1 MQSEIKTFTYPNGEI
16 QRVQVAYPENWERI
30 FFLKLS
36 YENPAFEG
44 FCNVYRNF
52 MVPANPWIFGNL
64 VLFRLPDGVGEDIS
78 RDTQY
83 GKVSEPLTAAAA
95 LLQRGVKMIG
105 TKPVFLNRQAK
116 TLWRQLEEKNC
127 LQVVRGRLPVTTI
140 IPVGPL
146 PGYLSHVQK
155 DAAMKVNGSFFVM
168 DRFDCATVFDH
179 IGTPVGLCVK
189 DGVVS
194 NPPLFGREA
203 LIVRTGGSVTVET
216 PHLKDLDIEIGGVR
230 YRHGVNARVY
240 SRPERAAAPL
250 CRGKKVTIVSDR
262 VVAVSNRL
270 RAQIPGSGFVLVAD
284 QANQIR
290 PGDKVIYRGMEDVR
304 FGMQVGNS
312 ILKDGEK
319 TKSFLSRFYN
329 IYALDR
335 VPFPPCLYPLDFE
348 KARAARIALGADREG
363 RPMLLWAEGAGK
375 LKYIPGVDSCGAS
388 LSEMAEICETVGM
401 YNAVNLDGGG
411 SAQILLNNRRSL
423 RISDRKPEDDS
434 DAERAVPLA
443 LMVE

>member
-1 MQSEIKTFTYPNGEI
+1 MQSEIKTFIYPNGEI

-64 VLFRLPDGVGEDIS
+64 VLFRLPDGMGENIS

-95 LLQRGVKMIG
+95 LLRRGVKMIG

-116 TLWRQLEEKNC
+116 ILWRQLEEKNC

-179 IGTPVGLCVK
+179 IGTPVGLCIK

-203 LIVRTGGSVTVET
+203 LIVRTGGSITVET
-216 PHLKDLDIEIGGVR
+216 PHLKNLDIEIGGVR

-240 SRPERAAAPL
+240 SRPERAATPL
-250 CRGKKVTIVSDR
+250 CRDKKVTVVGDR
-262 VVAVSNRL
+262 VVAVSDRL
-270 RAQIPGSGFVLVAD
+270 RAQIPGSGFVLVVD
-284 QANQIR
+284 QNAQIR
-290 PGDKVIYRGMEDVR
+290 SGDRVIYRGMEDVR

>member
-52 MVPANPWIFGNL
+52 MVPANPWIFGDL

-78 RDTQY
+78 LNTQY

-95 LLQRGVKMIG
+95 LLQRGVKMVG

-116 TLWRQLEEKNC
+116 ILWRQLKEKNC

-179 IGTPVGLCVK
+179 IGTPVGLCIK

-203 LIVRTGGSVTVET
+203 LIVRTGGSITVET
-216 PHLKDLDIEIGGVR
+216 PHLKNLDIEIGGVR

-240 SRPERAAAPL
+240 SRPERAATPL
-250 CRGKKVTIVSDR
+250 CRDKKVTVVGDR
-262 VVAVSNRL
+262 VVAVSDRL
-270 RAQIPGSGFVLVAD
+270 RAQIPGSGFVLVVD
-284 QANQIR
+284 QNAQIR
-290 PGDKVIYRGMEDVR
+290 SGDRVIYRGMEDVR

>member
-105 TKPVFLNRQAK
+105 TKPLFLNRQAK
-116 TLWRQLEEKNC
+116 ILWRQLEEKNC

-203 LIVRTGGSVTVET
+203 LIVRTGGSITVET
-216 PHLKDLDIEIGGVR
+216 PHLKNLDIEIGGVR

-240 SRPERAAAPL
+240 SRPERAATPL
-250 CRGKKVTIVSDR
+250 CRDKKVTVVGDR
-262 VVAVSNRL
+262 VVAVSDRL
-270 RAQIPGSGFVLVAD
+270 RAQIPGSGFVLVVD
-284 QANQIR
+284 QNAQIR
-290 PGDKVIYRGMEDVR
+290 SGDRVIYRGMEDVR

>member
-78 RDTQY
+78 LNTQY

-105 TKPVFLNRQAK
+105 TKPVFLDRQAK
-116 TLWRQLEEKNC
+116 TLWRQLEENC

-179 IGTPVGLCVK
+179 IGTPVGLCIK

-203 LIVRTGGSVTVET
+203 LIVRTGGSITVET
-216 PHLKDLDIEIGGVR
+216 PHLKNLDIEIGGVR

-240 SRPERAAAPL
+240 SRPERAATPL
-250 CRGKKVTIVSDR
+250 CRDKKVTVVGDR
-262 VVAVSNRL
+262 VVAVSDRL
-270 RAQIPGSGFVLVAD
+270 RAQIPGSGFVLVVD
-284 QANQIR
+284 QNAQIR
-290 PGDKVIYRGMEDVR
+290 SGDRVIYRGMEDVR

>member
-64 VLFRLPDGVGEDIS
+64 VLFRLPDGVGEGIS
-78 RDTQY
+78 LNTQY

-95 LLQRGVKMIG
+95 LLQRGVKMVG

-116 TLWRQLEEKNC
+116 ILWRQLEEKNC

-179 IGTPVGLCVK
+179 IGTPVGLCIK

-203 LIVRTGGSVTVET
+203 LIVRTGGSITVET
-216 PHLKDLDIEIGGVR
+216 PHLKNLDIEIGGVR

-240 SRPERAAAPL
+240 SRPERAATPL
-250 CRGKKVTIVSDR
+250 CRDKKVTVVGDR
-262 VVAVSNRL
+262 VVAVSDRL
-270 RAQIPGSGFVLVAD
+270 RAQIPGSGFVLVVD
-284 QANQIR
+284 QNAQIR
-290 PGDKVIYRGMEDVR
+290 SGDRVIYRGMEDVR

>member
-1 MQSEIKTFTYPNGEI
+1 MQSKIKTFIYPNGEI

-52 MVPANPWIFGNL
+52 MVPANPWIFGDL

-78 RDTQY
+78 LNTQY

-95 LLQRGVKMIG
+95 LLQRGVKMVG

-116 TLWRQLEEKNC
+116 ILWRQLKEKNC

-179 IGTPVGLCVK
+179 IGTPVGLCIK

-203 LIVRTGGSVTVET
+203 LIVRTGGSITVET
-216 PHLKDLDIEIGGVR
+216 PHLKNLDIEIGGVR

-240 SRPERAAAPL
+240 SRPERAATPL
-250 CRGKKVTIVSDR
+250 CRDKKVTVVGDR
-262 VVAVSNRL
+262 VVAVSDRL
-270 RAQIPGSGFVLVAD
+270 RAQIPGSGFVLVVD
-284 QANQIR
+284 QNAQIR
-290 PGDKVIYRGMEDVR
+290 SGDRVIYRGMEDVR

>member
-52 MVPANPWIFGNL
+52 MVPANPWIFGDL

-78 RDTQY
+78 LNTQY

-95 LLQRGVKMIG
+95 LLQRGVKMVG

-116 TLWRQLEEKNC
+116 ILWRQLEEKNC

-179 IGTPVGLCVK
+179 IGTPVGLCIK

-203 LIVRTGGSVTVET
+203 LIVRTGGSITVET
-216 PHLKDLDIEIGGVR
+216 PHLKNLDIEIGGVR

-240 SRPERAAAPL
+240 SRPERAATPL
-250 CRGKKVTIVSDR
+250 CRDKKVTVVGDR
-262 VVAVSNRL
+262 VVAVSDRL
-270 RAQIPGSGFVLVAD
+270 RAQIPGSGFVLVVD
-284 QANQIR
+284 QNAQIR
-290 PGDKVIYRGMEDVR
+290 SGDRVIYRGMEDVR

>member
-1 MQSEIKTFTYPNGEI
+1 MQSKIKTFIYPNGEI

-52 MVPANPWIFGNL
+52 MVPANPWIFGDL

-78 RDTQY
+78 LNTQY

-95 LLQRGVKMIG
+95 LLQRGVKMVG

-116 TLWRQLEEKNC
+116 ILWRQLEEKNC

-179 IGTPVGLCVK
+179 IGTPVGLCIK

-203 LIVRTGGSVTVET
+203 LIVRTGGSITVET
-216 PHLKDLDIEIGGVR
+216 PHLKNLDIEIGGVR

-240 SRPERAAAPL
+240 SRPERAATPL
-250 CRGKKVTIVSDR
+250 CRDKKVTVVGDR
-262 VVAVSNRL
+262 VVAVSDRL
-270 RAQIPGSGFVLVAD
+270 RAQIPGSGFVLVVD
-284 QANQIR
+284 QNAQIR
-290 PGDKVIYRGMEDVR
+290 SGDRVIYRGMEDVR

>member
-1 MQSEIKTFTYPNGEI
+1 MQSKIKTFIYPNGEI

-52 MVPANPWIFGNL
+52 MVPANPWIFGDL

-78 RDTQY
+78 LNTQY

-95 LLQRGVKMIG
+95 LLQRGVKMVG

-116 TLWRQLEEKNC
+116 ILWRQLKEKNC

-179 IGTPVGLCVK
+179 IGTPVGLCIK

-203 LIVRTGGSVTVET
+203 LIVRTDGTVTVET
-216 PHLKDLDIEIGGVR
+216 PHLKDLDIQIGGVR

-240 SRPERAAAPL
+240 SRPERAATPL
-250 CRGKKVTIVSDR
+250 CRDKKVTVVGDR
-262 VVAVSNRL
+262 VVAVSDRL
-270 RAQIPGSGFVLVAD
+270 RAQIPGSGFVLVVD
-284 QANQIR
+284 QNAQIR
-290 PGDKVIYRGMEDVR
+290 SGDRVIYRGMEDVR

-375 LKYIPGVDSCGAS
+375 LKYVPGVDSCGAS

-423 RISDRKPEDDS
+423 RISDRKPEDNS

>member
-52 MVPANPWIFGNL
+52 MVPANPWIFGDL

-78 RDTQY
+78 LNTQY

-116 TLWRQLEEKNC
+116 ILWRQLKEKNC

-179 IGTPVGLCVK
+179 IGTPVGLCIK

-203 LIVRTGGSVTVET
+203 LIVRTGGSITVET
-216 PHLKDLDIEIGGVR
+216 PHLKNLDIEIGGVR

-240 SRPERAAAPL
+240 SRPERAATPL
-250 CRGKKVTIVSDR
+250 CQGKKVTIVGER
-262 VVAVSNRL
+262 VVAVSDRL
-270 RAQIPGSGFVLVAD
+270 RAQIPGSGFVLVVD
-284 QANQIR
+284 QNAQIR
-290 PGDKVIYRGMEDVR
+290 SGDRVIYRGMEDVR

>member
-52 MVPANPWIFGNL
+52 MVPANPWIFGDL

-78 RDTQY
+78 LNTQY

-95 LLQRGVKMIG
+95 LLQRGVKMVG

-116 TLWRQLEEKNC
+116 ILWRQLKEKNC

-179 IGTPVGLCVK
+179 IGTPVGLCIK

-240 SRPERAAAPL
+240 SRPERAATPL
-250 CRGKKVTIVSDR
+250 CRGKKVTIVGDR
-262 VVAVSNRL
+262 VVAVSDRL
-270 RAQIPGSGFVLVAD
+270 RAQIPGSGFVLVVD
-284 QANQIR
+284 QNAQIR
-290 PGDKVIYRGMEDVR
+290 SGDRVIYRGMEDVR

>member
-52 MVPANPWIFGNL
+52 MVPANPWIFGDL

-78 RDTQY
+78 LNTQY

-95 LLQRGVKMIG
+95 LLQRGVKMVG

-116 TLWRQLEEKNC
+116 ILWRQLKEKNC

-179 IGTPVGLCVK
+179 IGTPVGLCIK

-203 LIVRTGGSVTVET
+203 LIVRTGGSITVET
-216 PHLKDLDIEIGGVR
+216 PHLKNLDIEIGGVR

-240 SRPERAAAPL
+240 SRPERAATPL
-250 CRGKKVTIVSDR
+250 CRDKKVTVVGDR
-262 VVAVSNRL
+262 VVAVSDRL
-270 RAQIPGSGFVLVAD
+270 RAQIPGSGFVLVVD
-284 QANQIR
+284 QNAQIR
-290 PGDKVIYRGMEDVR
+290 SGDRVIYRGMEDVR

-423 RISDRKPEDDS
+423 RISDRKPEDNS